1 VIHPFREGNVITQ
14 RMMMEHLAQAAGY
27 DIRFYN
33 VSQEEMIDAS
43 ITSFNCDYAKMT
55 EIFKRI

>member
-1 VIHPFREGNVITQ
+1 
-14 RMMMEHLAQAAGY
+14 MEHLAQAAGY